1 MTAEQVCQLVSKMEQ
16 ERDQARQVRKIVSC
30 LMAVLN
36 IPEGNHLVMAFG
48 DGHERDN
55 REALE
60 TWVNYM
66 LPELDMDEVEGR
78 LEMLCRQVKS
88 RMGIFLEVER

>member
-1 MTAEQVCQLVSKMEQ
+1 MTAEQVCQLVNKMEQ
-16 ERDQARQVRKIVSC
+16 ERSQARNIVSC
-30 LMAVLN
+30 LMVVLN

-60 TWVNYM
+60 TWVNHM
-66 LPELDMDEVEGR
+66 LPELDMVEVEGR
-78 LEMLCRQVKS
+78 LEQLCNKLKKRIICLGDGQC
-88 RMGIFLEVER
+88 

>member
-1 MTAEQVCQLVSKMEQ
+1 MMAEQVCKLVNRMGQ
-16 ERDQARQVRKIVSC
+16 ERDQSRQVQKIVSC

-36 IPEGNHLVMAFG
+36 IPEGDHLVMAFG

-60 TWVNYM
+60 TWVNS
-66 LPELDMDEVEGR
+66 LLSH
-78 LEMLCRQVKS
+78 LFFS
-88 RMGIFLEVER
+88 

>member
-78 LEMLCRQVKS
+78 LDQLCARIEN
-88 RMGIFLEVER
+88 RIICLGDGRC

>member
-1 MTAEQVCQLVSKMEQ
+1 MTAEQVCQLVNRMQ
-16 ERDQARQVRKIVSC
+16 DERDQARHVRKIVSC
-30 LMAVLN
+30 LMVILN

-66 LPELDMDEVEGR
+66 LPELDMDEVEDRLDQLCAR
-78 LEMLCRQVKS
+78 LEK
-88 RMGIFLEVER
+88 RMVYLGDGRC